1 MTWTY
6 TGDPNDSARDA
17 IRFLVGDTDSTDQLI
32 SDEEIAWVNSEVS
45 GSAIA
50 TTHLYR
56 AAARTA
62 HGIAAKFT
70 RLADQQIGDLRVTM
84 SQKATAARA
93 LALSLDEVAATDS
106 SVPVPYAGGISDADK
121 TRQEQDTDRVEP
133 FFETNQFA
141 NTTDPGAGPA
151 RAIR

>member
-32 SDEEIAWVNSEVS
+32 TDEEIAWVNAEVS
-45 GSAIA
+45 GSAAA

-62 HGIAAKFT
+62 HAIAAKFT
-70 RLADQQIGDLRVTM
+70 RLADQQIGDLRVAM
-84 SQKATAARA
+84 SQKANAARI
-93 LALSLDEVAATDS
+93 LAASLDDLAASDS
-106 SVPVPYAGGISDADK
+106 AVPIAYAGGVSVANK
-121 TRQEQDTDRVEP
+121 TSQEQDDDRVKP
-133 FFETNQFA
+133 FFETDQFS
-141 NTTDPGAGPA
+141 NTTDPGAGPS
-151 RAIR
+151 RATK